1 MSDAK
6 SISEHDSQNSKNQTV
21 LLDPAQLNAIIT
33 AMLPVME
40 TAIRTAMSDTMTVE
54 EFASTR
60 GVSERLVWQWLD
72 KGILLKAPTKDFS
85 NKEEAKKRS
94 RTLINVKAWREKL
107 TQQAIDCR
115 YIDNSH
121 ALN

>member
-6 SISEHDSQNSKNQTV
+6 SISAHDSQNSQNQTV

-33 AMLPVME
+33 AMLPAME
-40 TAIRTAMSDTMTVE
+40 TMIRAAMSDTMTVE

-115 YIDNSH
+115 YIDNNH